1 MSGTKVERAAMQD
14 SIAQIITDA
23 AQRFGDKTALIIG
36 EQQFSYARLESLS
49 NQVANSLV
57 ASGVT
62 AGDRVTLYGANA
74 WEWVVSYYG
83 VLKTGAVVNP
93 INVMLTPKEVEF
105 VVEDCGAKAIIASKE
120 KGMPLIGIESRS
132 TIEQLILYG
141 DDIPTEATAFEQ
153 LIDGA
158 AENFISPPI
167 DTNSLSTI
175 CYTSGTTGKPKG
187 AMLSHKAVIT
197 NFMMTALMHG
207 RSENDVIVTALPCP
221 HVYGNVVM
229 SGCFQSGGTLVLHSL
244 FDPEQILE
252 SIESHRATVFDG
264 VPTMYMYMLESP
276 SIAQRDLSAMRICAV
291 GGQTMPPAKMAQV
304 EERFDCPLIELW
316 GMTELA
322 GLGTTFAHNGDYRH
336 GSIGVSLP
344 YTQAKVMSTED
355 PSIEVPTGEVGELL
369 IKGPMVMQG
378 YFGNEAATK
387 EVLSKDGWL
396 RTGDVARID
405 EKGFITIVDRIKD
418 MILTAGYN
426 IYPAELE
433 HSIAA
438 HPDVALVAVGPIPDE
453 LKGELAK
460 AYIVLKQG
468 SNPSADEILN
478 FCREHL
484 AAYKVPR
491 AIQFVNDLPKTS
503 TGKIMRRELIR
514 FHEAQS

>member
-1 MSGTKVERAAMQD
+1 MHNA
-14 SIAQIITDA
+14 IAQIITDA
-23 AQRFGDKTALIIG
+23 SQRFGDKTALII
-36 EQQFSYARLESLS
+36 EDQTFTYERLEALS

-57 ASGVT
+57 SSGVSK
-62 AGDRVTLYGANA
+62 GDRVTLYGANA

-93 INVMLTPKEVEF
+93 INVMLTPEEVEF
-105 VVEDCGAKAIIASKE
+105 VVADCGAKTIIASKE
-120 KGMPLIGIESRS
+120 KGLPLIGIESRS
-132 TIEQLILYG
+132 SIEQLILYG
-141 DDIPTEATAFEQ
+141 DDIPAEAIAFEQ
-153 LIDGA
+153 MIEGA
-158 AENFISPPI
+158 SESFESPAI
-167 DTNSLSTI
+167 DTDSLSTI

-207 RSENDVIVTALPCP
+207 RNENDVVVTALPCP

-229 SGCFQSGGTLVLHSL
+229 SGCFQSGGTLVLHSM

-252 SIESHRATVFDG
+252 SIETHRATVFDG

-276 SIAQRDLSAMRICAV
+276 TIAQRDLSAMRLCAV

-304 EERFDCPLIELW
+304 EEQFQCPLIELW

-344 YTQAKVMSTED
+344 YTQAKIMSTED
-355 PSIEVPTGEVGELL
+355 PTLEMPTGEIGELL
-369 IKGPMVMQG
+369 MRGPLVMQG

-387 EVLSKDGWL
+387 EVLSDDGWL

-405 EKGFITIVDRIKD
+405 KNGFITIVDRIKD

-433 HSIAA
+433 HAIAA

-460 AYIVLKQG
+460 AYVVLKQG
-468 SNPSADEILN
+468 ATASADEILS

-491 AIQFVNDLPKTS
+491 AIQFVDDLPKTS

-514 FHEAQS
+514 FHEAQV